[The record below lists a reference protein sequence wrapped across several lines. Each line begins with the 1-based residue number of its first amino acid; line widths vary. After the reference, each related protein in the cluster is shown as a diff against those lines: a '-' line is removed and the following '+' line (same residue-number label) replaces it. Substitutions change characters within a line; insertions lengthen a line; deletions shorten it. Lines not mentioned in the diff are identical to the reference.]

1 MVLKPADELFFVV
14 CLIDTNCRLSLA
26 LQAVICLC
34 EGFLVLFSLGTL
46 CRFVALLITV
56 MHLFEAFY
64 LIMGDCANSIDMI
77 SNVAF
82 HR

>member
-34 EGFLVLFSLGTL
+34 EGFLVMFSLGTL
-46 CRFVALLITV
+46 RRFVALLITV

-77 SNVAF
+77 RNVAF